1 MFGSVSDGETSHFDV
16 AGQGGLF
23 FEGQKAAAGKVA
35 GNDPIDPALVHHD
48 GVEEFDFG
56 SFLHEEAFAGDLAGD
71 FSAASQDQI
80 AGTLR
85 VSSEIAF
92 DDEIIALDGSTMDDT
107 FFADVNVSTSLDAA
121 AGRIFYLAI
130 FHGNQASAAP
140 ALGRVGSD
148 VGCVGVAALKASHF
162 PGLKFV

>member
-23 FEGQKAAAGKVA
+23 FERQKAAAGKVA

-92 DDEIIALDGSTMDDT
+92 DDEIIALDGSTMDDA
-107 FFADVNVSTSLDAA
+107 FFVDMNVSTGLNAA
-121 AGRIFYLAI
+121 ADRIFDLAI

-140 ALGRVGSD
+140 ALGGVGPD
-148 VGCVGVAALKASHF
+148 VGCVGVAALKASHL
-162 PGLKFV
+162 PGLKFG